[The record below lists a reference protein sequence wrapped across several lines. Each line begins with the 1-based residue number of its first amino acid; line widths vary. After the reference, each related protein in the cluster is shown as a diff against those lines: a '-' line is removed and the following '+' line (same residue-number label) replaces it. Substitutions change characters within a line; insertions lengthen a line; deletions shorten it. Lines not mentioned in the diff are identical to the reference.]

1 MRSLAVA
8 VATTLLLAGP
18 LDAQMHQ
25 GTQGGAQSPPHGMM
39 GPGRMQGGAGAMGA
53 MGATGMHDMAMTE
66 PQGAPMTGPMGPLR
80 GFAPA
85 ALLAHRAELELS
97 DDQVSKLTALQQRA
111 DSAAAQAHMPAHAAM
126 VGLQQALAAERPD
139 VDEVRRLFE
148 AHQTAMG
155 NVQWA
160 NAEAALEARGLLTP
174 VQYGMVRGMQMRDG
188 VGMPHGPQDG
198 MR

>member
-39 GPGRMQGGAGAMGA
+39 GTGRMQGAGPTGAMGA
-53 MGATGMHDMAMTE
+53 MGMHDMEMMA
-66 PQGAPMTGPMGPLR
+66 PQESGMTGPMAGLR

-85 ALLAHRAELELS
+85 ALLAHREELELS
-97 DDQVSKLTALQQRA
+97 ADQVSKLTALQQRA
-111 DSAAAQAHMPAHAAM
+111 DSAAAQAHLPAHAAM
-126 VGLQQALAAERPD
+126 VGLQQVLASESPD
-139 VDEVRRLFE
+139 VDEVRGLFE

-160 NAEAALEARGLLTP
+160 HAAAALEARGLLTP
-174 VQYGMVRGMQMRDG
+174 IQYGMVRGMQMRDG
-188 VGMPHGPQDG
+188 MGMPHGPQDG

>member
-8 VATTLLLAGP
+8 VATTVLLAGP

-39 GPGRMQGGAGAMGA
+39 GTGRMQGAGTMGA
-53 MGATGMHDMAMTE
+53 MGMDDMEMMA
-66 PQGAPMTGPMGPLR
+66 PQESGMTGPVAALR

-85 ALLAHRAELELS
+85 ALLAHREELELS
-97 DDQVSKLTALQQRA
+97 ADQISKLMALQQRA

-126 VGLQQALAAERPD
+126 VGLQQALASESPD
-139 VDEVRRLFE
+139 VDEVRGLFE

-160 NAEAALEARGLLTP
+160 HAAAALEARGLLTP
-174 VQYGMVRGMQMRDG
+174 IQYGMVRGMQLRDG
-188 VGMPHGPQDG
+188 KGMRHGPRDG